1 MLIENIT
8 AQRANIDRLTEAS
21 HQAGD
26 QTSAEMLP
34 EQIVD
39 IDEVLPRLINLIAI
53 PGTTDP
59 LLPDSKNPCRA
70 ERGMRIVYLETVKM
84 LDDAKHDLANSRS
97 KTSAAAKQVAVL
109 ETILTKVRTLYHS
122 PLEAHDGEIE
132 ELP

>member
-1 MLIENIT
+1 MILFFCFKQKTAYEMRISDWSSDVCSSDLMLIENIR
-8 AQRANIDRLTEAS
+8 AQRADIERLTEAS

-26 QTSAEMLP
+26 QTIAERLA

-59 LLPDSKNPCRA
+59 LLPDSKNPGRA

-97 KTSAAAKQVAVL
+97 KK
-109 ETILTKVRTLYHS
+109 IGR
-122 PLEAHDGEIE
+122 AHV
-132 ELP
+132 